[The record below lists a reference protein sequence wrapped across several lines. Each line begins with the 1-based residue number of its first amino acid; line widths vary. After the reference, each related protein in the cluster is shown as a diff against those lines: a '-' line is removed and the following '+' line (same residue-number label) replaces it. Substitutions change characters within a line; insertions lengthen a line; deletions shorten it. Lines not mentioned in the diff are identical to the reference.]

1 MIVEE
6 IDVLVIEIKWGF
18 RHIYVGVYLSL
29 RLALSNYVVAFSLY
43 TEEMIFFVG
52 IPRPSEIEHGP
63 SKCPPLSTSNNTTQ
77 MH

>member
-29 RLALSNYVVAFSLY
+29 RLALSN
-43 TEEMIFFVG
+43 
-52 IPRPSEIEHGP
+52 
-63 SKCPPLSTSNNTTQ
+63 
-77 MH
+77 